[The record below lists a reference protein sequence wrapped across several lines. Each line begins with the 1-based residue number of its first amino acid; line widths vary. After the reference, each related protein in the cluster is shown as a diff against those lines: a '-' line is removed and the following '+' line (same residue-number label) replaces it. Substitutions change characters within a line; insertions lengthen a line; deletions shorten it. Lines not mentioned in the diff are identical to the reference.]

1 MKFPLGIQAF
11 EKIRKGGYAYVD
23 KTDLVFRMANEGQAY
38 FLSRP
43 RRFGK
48 SLLVST
54 LEAYFEGRRE
64 LFEGLKVEAME
75 KEWAPHVVLH
85 LDFSNGNYAEEGELA
100 AKVDD
105 ALFHWEEEFGVT
117 PRGES
122 LAVRF
127 GNVIKA
133 ARRLSGL
140 GVVVLIDEYDKP
152 ILDTLGAG
160 LSVAADCGRE
170 TLQEANRNTLKGF
183 YATLK
188 EQDANLRFVMLTG
201 VTKFSQVTVFSGLN
215 NLEDVSLSASYDTIC
230 GVTPQELEDVFG
242 PEVDALAAKC
252 GWSPAK
258 ARDELRRRYDGY
270 HFSEALADVY
280 NPHSLISALKKGKIE
295 DYWFQT
301 GTPSYL
307 MRLLSQGGMTL
318 DTLAGKFY
326 GADEFASYRANIEDP
341 LPMVFQS
348 GYLTIKD
355 YDELTE
361 SYKLDFPNEE
371 VSRGFLLVA
380 AAVHFDSGMK
390 SSALVRQL
398 VTALAR
404 RDMGA
409 FRSAL
414 TSFLASIPYTMRRKE
429 TEHERERYFQY
440 TFYLILRILSTYVV
454 ELECVQSQGRV
465 DCVVKMPT
473 DVYVFEFK
481 LDGSASEAL
490 RQIDDRGCARP
501 YESGPLA
508 VHKVGVSFSSATGT
522 IEDWQEA

>member
-11 EKIRKGGYAYVD
+11 EKIRRGGYAYVD
-23 KTDLVFRMANEGQAY
+23 KTDLVFRLANDGQAY

-48 SLLVST
+48 SLLIST
-54 LEAYFEGRRE
+54 LEAYFMGRRE
-64 LFEGLKVEAME
+64 LFGGLRVEAME
-75 KEWAPHVVLH
+75 KEWARHVVLR
-85 LDFSNGNYAEEGELA
+85 LDFSNGNYADRGELP
-100 AKVDD
+100 AKIDD

-127 GNVIKA
+127 GNVIRA
-133 ARRLSGL
+133 ARRLSGR
-140 GVVVLIDEYDKP
+140 GVVVLIDEYGKP
-152 ILDTLGAG
+152 ILDTLGADMP
-160 LSVAADCGRE
+160 VAAAGGTE
-170 TLQEANRNTLKGF
+170 TAQEANRNMLRGF

-215 NLEDVSLSASYDTIC
+215 NLEDISLSASYDTLC

-242 PEVDALAAKC
+242 REVDAFAAKR
-252 GWSPAK
+252 GWTPAK

-280 NPHSLISALKKGKIE
+280 KPHSLISALKKGKIE

-307 MRLLSQGGMTL
+307 VRLLSRGGMSL

-326 GADEFASYRANIEDP
+326 GADEFASYRANDEAP

-348 GYLTIKD
+348 GYLTIKA

-371 VSRGFLLVA
+371 VSRGLLQVA
-380 AAVHFDSGMK
+380 AEAHFDSGTK

-398 VTALAR
+398 ATALAR

-440 TFYLILRILSTYVV
+440 TFFLILRILSTYVV
-454 ELECVQSQGRV
+454 ELECVQSQVRV
-465 DCVVKMPT
+465 DCVVKMPA

-481 LDGSASEAL
+481 LDGGAVEAL
-490 RQIDDRGCARP
+490 RQIDDRGYARP
-501 YESGPLA
+501 YEGGPLA

-522 IEDWQEA
+522 IEEWQEA